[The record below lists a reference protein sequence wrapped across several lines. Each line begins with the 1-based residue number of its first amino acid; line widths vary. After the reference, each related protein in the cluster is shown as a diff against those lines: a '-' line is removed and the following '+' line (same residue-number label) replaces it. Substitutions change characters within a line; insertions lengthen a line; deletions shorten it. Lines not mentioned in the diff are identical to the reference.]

1 MKGRLHIG
9 MSQKSDRPLARN
21 RQEMSSLVKTL
32 TAFTYQTAS
41 AGLSD

>member
-1 MKGRLHIG
+1 MRGRLYIG
-9 MSQKSDRPLARN
+9 MSQKSDMPLARN
-21 RQEMSSLVKTL
+21 GQEMSSLVKML